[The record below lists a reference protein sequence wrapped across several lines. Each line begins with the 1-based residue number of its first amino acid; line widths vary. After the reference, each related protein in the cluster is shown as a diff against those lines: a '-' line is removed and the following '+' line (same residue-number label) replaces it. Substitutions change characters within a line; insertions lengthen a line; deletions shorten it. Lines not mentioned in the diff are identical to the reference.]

1 MSFIDIESLVNY
13 LLEQFVIKENAEIE
27 KCSVI
32 SEQIRNKLETD
43 FKDSLS
49 PEMKIQRGE
58 EEEEIIEPKPI
69 EFSTPLKIEEINE
82 IYDRQKED
90 YLRTALKLNETD
102 LEVAAEVADAENEA
116 LYEEIINLTPGLVVD
131 DDDINVD
138 TQFDFQ
144 NSDLDTSFRLSD
156 TLQNRIDDIVKNAW
170 EKVSSLKFPGV
181 PTKNIPND
189 PLYPLS
195 QIETEDIYIDDSL
208 RDMLY
213 PGDPIYFPQPSTGD
227 RKDFEVNVTGDE
239 MIVFKSPALTLAT
252 FEKKELKNIFKKIIE
267 DLKLNITQ
275 TLMSQSDKNET
286 KQKFTLLR
294 NFYKRLGK
302 IKKVDLEKQL
312 ELHKWLNTLITDQ
325 LIANKSYYKFGENY
339 EVDTKFKNVTIR
351 KRKLL
356 PLTLEDRL
364 ENLPSIYAKVPADL
378 TKKIESAKEIFSNII
393 KQIPRQSYKNLK
405 LITINQTILILV
417 K

>member
-1 MSFIDIESLVNY
+1 MSFNDIELLIND

-27 KCSVI
+27 KCLVI

-49 PEMKIQRGE
+49 PEMKIHRGE

-69 EFSTPLKIEEINE
+69 EFSTPFKIEEINE

-156 TLQNRIDDIVKNAW
+156 TLQNRIDDIVKHAW

-213 PGDPIYFPQPSTGD
+213 PGDPIYFPQPSTD
-227 RKDFEVNVTGDE
+227 NKKYFEVNVTGDE

-252 FEKKELKNIFKKIIE
+252 VEKKIVKKYIKKHNWRFKIKHSNT
-267 DLKLNITQ
+267 DV
-275 TLMSQSDKNET
+275 T
-286 KQKFTLLR
+286 KQ
-294 NFYKRLGK
+294 
-302 IKKVDLEKQL
+302 
-312 ELHKWLNTLITDQ
+312 
-325 LIANKSYYKFGENY
+325 
-339 EVDTKFKNVTIR
+339 
-351 KRKLL
+351 
-356 PLTLEDRL
+356 
-364 ENLPSIYAKVPADL
+364 
-378 TKKIESAKEIFSNII
+378 
-393 KQIPRQSYKNLK
+393 
-405 LITINQTILILV
+405 
-417 K
+417 

>member
-1 MSFIDIESLVNY
+1 MTKYLSFNDIEFLVND
-13 LLEQFVIKENAEIE
+13 LLEQLVVKENAEIE

-43 FKDSLS
+43 FEDSLS
-49 PEMKIQRGE
+49 TEMKIQRGE

-69 EFSTPLKIEEINE
+69 EFSTSLKIEEINE

-131 DDDINVD
+131 DDDINID

-213 PGDPIYFPQPSTGD
+213 PGDPIYFPQPSTDD

-239 MIVFKSPALTLAT
+239 MIVFKSPTLTLAT
-252 FEKKELKNIFKKIIE
+252 VEKKEFQNIFKKIIE

-286 KQKFTLLR
+286 KRRISLLR

-302 IKKVDLEKQL
+302 IKKVDIEKQL
-312 ELHKWLNTLITDQ
+312 Y
-325 LIANKSYYKFGENY
+325 KS
-339 EVDTKFKNVTIR
+339 
-351 KRKLL
+351 L
-356 PLTLEDRL
+356 
-364 ENLPSIYAKVPADL
+364 
-378 TKKIESAKEIFSNII
+378 
-393 KQIPRQSYKNLK
+393 
-405 LITINQTILILV
+405 
-417 K
+417 

>member
-1 MSFIDIESLVNY
+1 M
-13 LLEQFVIKENAEIE
+13 
-27 KCSVI
+27 
-32 SEQIRNKLETD
+32 
-43 FKDSLS
+43 
-49 PEMKIQRGE
+49 
-58 EEEEIIEPKPI
+58 
-69 EFSTPLKIEEINE
+69 
-82 IYDRQKED
+82 
-90 YLRTALKLNETD
+90 
-102 LEVAAEVADAENEA
+102 EVAAEVADAEF
-116 LYEEIINLTPGLVVD
+116 Y
-131 DDDINVD
+131 
-138 TQFDFQ
+138 FQ
-144 NSDLDTSFRLSD
+144 NSNLDTSFRLSD
-156 TLQNRIDDIVKNAW
+156 TLQERIDDILENAR
-170 EKVSSLKFPGV
+170 EKVNFLKFPGKS
-181 PTKNIPND
+181 TENIPND
-189 PLYPLS
+189 PLYPLC

-213 PGDPIYFPQPSTGD
+213 PGDPIYFLQPSTDD

-339 EVDTKFKNVTIR
+339 EGNEVDNKFKNVTIR

-356 PLTLEDRL
+356 PLTSEDRL
-364 ENLPSIYAKVPADL
+364 ENLSGIYAKVPADC

-393 KQIPRQSYKNLK
+393 KQIPSESYKK
-405 LITINQTILILV
+405 FKID
-417 K
+417 

>member
-116 LYEEIINLTPGLVVD
+116 LYEEIINPTPGLVVD

-239 MIVFKSPALTLAT
+239 MTVFKSPALTLAT
-252 FEKKELKNIFKKIIE
+252 WKK
-267 DLKLNITQ
+267 
-275 TLMSQSDKNET
+275 
-286 KQKFTLLR
+286 
-294 NFYKRLGK
+294 
-302 IKKVDLEKQL
+302 
-312 ELHKWLNTLITDQ
+312 
-325 LIANKSYYKFGENY
+325 KS
-339 EVDTKFKNVTIR
+339 
-351 KRKLL
+351 
-356 PLTLEDRL
+356 
-364 ENLPSIYAKVPADL
+364 
-378 TKKIESAKEIFSNII
+378 
-393 KQIPRQSYKNLK
+393 
-405 LITINQTILILV
+405 
-417 K
+417 